1 MKFAIH
7 RSKHRLNRKFR
18 KKWISIIPT
27 VRGHSVVLFISF
39 FKQRSHMP
47 FLWEEETC
55 LPRKRAHVPRPLA
68 HSACSPCPQ
77 PLTLR
82 AHLSGAPFH
91 STAPLPHFFFF
102 LKWTFSFFF
111 FPQSNWGKC
120 NISISDCCFICYH
133 EKKFFVDLGH
143 SYICELCFP
152 VFYSFFALFEFLFSI
167 FIIIVFKRFVLYW
180 SMTG

>member
-133 EKKFFVDLGH
+133 EKKIFCRLRSFIYLWTLF
-143 SYICELCFP
+143 SSLLLTLCF
-152 VFYSFFALFEFLFSI
+152 VWISFFHFYYYCF
-167 FIIIVFKRFVLYW
+167 
-180 SMTG
+180 